1 MRTYD
6 CTASV
11 LRYNMFTGITIL
23 FIGMALSILGTEYF
37 MDVIW
42 LGILVLI
49 LSPFIGILVT
59 AISLAIEKDTKWMT
73 VAVILITVTAAGMAV
88 SIL

>member
-6 CTASV
+6 STAFA
-11 LRYNMFTGITIL
+11 LRYNMLTGIVIVFIGTIL
-23 FIGMALSILGTEYF
+23 FLLDTDRC

-59 AISLAIEKDTKWMT
+59 TVSLAIEKDMKWVT
-73 VAVILITVTAAGMAV
+73 VAMILITVTTIGMIL

>member
-11 LRYNMFTGITIL
+11 LRYNMFTGIAIL
-23 FIGMALSILGTEYF
+23 FIGMAMSILDTEYS
-37 MDVIW
+37 MDVVW

-59 AISLAIEKDTKWMT
+59 AMSLAIEKDTKWLT
-73 VAVILITVTAAGMAV
+73 VAVILITVTTAGMV
-88 SIL
+88 ISIF